1 MFKLANYLMR
11 KKAAF
16 ATVVANIRD
25 HKTLPPDDIERIAL
39 MFEECGTDTLLIH
52 PETLVIGMN
61 CYLGDDVTWKI
72 LAGILQTHMPDFTIT
87 DLHAYG
93 LKKLGKYD
101 RCNNGKIKGVILDE
115 LSSLR
120 EGDLERVKLLLLWGI
135 VTDYNHIPL
144 GRVVNSNPRR
154 LTEQIFAKY
163 SDHAACVVMS
173 LIFTQ
178 IQRLDLVEELT
189 VAAYMDPLQTREQT
203 HASGLSRMFKMV
215 NYLLRKQAAFATVV
229 ANIRAHKNL
238 PPDHTDRL
246 ALMFEECGTNTLLE
260 HPETLVSVTSCY
272 LGHDVTWNIL
282 LGILHMH
289 MPDFSIP
296 DLYAHGLEELE
307 KYDRCNN
314 GKIKKAI
321 LDALSS
327 LREGDLERVKLL
339 LSWEIVKDYGH
350 ITLTRIENSS
360 PRRLTDQIVSR
371 YSDHAAYVMAL
382 IFTQIQHR
390 DLVEDLTATARVRC
404 NRSNP
409 R

>member
-1 MFKLANYLMR
+1 MGLTRMFKLANYLMR

-120 EGDLERVKLLLLWGI
+120 EGDLERVKLLL
-135 VTDYNHIPL
+135 
-144 GRVVNSNPRR
+144 
-154 LTEQIFAKY
+154 
-163 SDHAACVVMS
+163 
-173 LIFTQ
+173 
-178 IQRLDLVEELT
+178 
-189 VAAYMDPLQTREQT
+189 
-203 HASGLSRMFKMV
+203 
-215 NYLLRKQAAFATVV
+215 
-229 ANIRAHKNL
+229 
-238 PPDHTDRL
+238 
-246 ALMFEECGTNTLLE
+246 
-260 HPETLVSVTSCY
+260 
-272 LGHDVTWNIL
+272 
-282 LGILHMH
+282 
-289 MPDFSIP
+289 
-296 DLYAHGLEELE
+296 
-307 KYDRCNN
+307 
-314 GKIKKAI
+314 
-321 LDALSS
+321 
-327 LREGDLERVKLL
+327 
-339 LSWEIVKDYGH
+339 SWEIVKDYGH